1 MSGICEIFPEDPSC
15 TVKEPE
21 LDVAPAAGDGV
32 PAENPDATDEM
43 VDGEEAEEGEA
54 DTEADMDADMKKGD
68 GKPEGDWQM
77 TAKFLKL

>member
-15 TVKEPE
+15 VVKEPDTI
-21 LDVAPAAGDGV
+21 DVAPVAGDGV

-43 VDGEEAEEGEA
+43 VDGEEAEAEMEG
-54 DTEADMDADMKKGD
+54 DMDADMKKGD